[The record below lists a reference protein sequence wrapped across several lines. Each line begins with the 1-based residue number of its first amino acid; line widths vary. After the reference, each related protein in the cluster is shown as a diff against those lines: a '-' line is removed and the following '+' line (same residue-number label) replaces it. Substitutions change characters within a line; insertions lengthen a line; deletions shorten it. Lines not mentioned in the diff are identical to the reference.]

1 MTTEIDDRACFWAA
15 RLDKGPLSTAD
26 QQQLDAWLAVD
37 KRHLGA
43 FARARAVSV
52 HFDRARALGP
62 DFDHAQF
69 RAGAGS
75 SFFRRHVRSLSA
87 VAGIAAAAILAGLLY
102 SPAEQFSTR
111 RGEIRLVPLND
122 GSAITLNTATQLTVD
137 YAKAERQVFLI
148 QGEALFTVAK
158 DSTRPFVVRA
168 GDTRVRAVGTSFA
181 VRHLQGEDVKV
192 VVREGVVEVTQTGA
206 GASQPLRVA
215 ANTLAYV
222 SPGNAPAP
230 VPLPAAE
237 VSRQL
242 AWQQGMISLDG
253 MTLRDAAREFARYNS
268 IRIVI
273 EDPEVAGR
281 TVTGLFSAN
290 NPIGFAQAVASSMDL
305 KAEVAS
311 DSVRILH

>member
-26 QQQLDAWLAVD
+26 QQQLDAWLTAD

-43 FARARAVSV
+43 FARARAVSA

-62 DFDHAQF
+62 DFDHTQF
-69 RAGAGS
+69 QAAAGR
-75 SFFRRHVRSLSA
+75 SFLRRHVRSLSA
-87 VAGIAAAAILAGLLY
+87 AAGIATVAILVSLFY
-102 SPAEQFSTR
+102 SPAERFSTK

-137 YAKAERQVFLI
+137 YTKAERQVLLI
-148 QGEALFTVAK
+148 QGEALFAVAK
-158 DSTRPFVVRA
+158 DSARPFIVRA

-192 VVREGVVEVTQTGA
+192 VVREGVVEVTHTGA
-206 GASQPLRVA
+206 GESKAVRVS
-215 ANTLAYV
+215 ANTLAHV
-222 SPGNAPAP
+222 SSGNAPAP

-253 MTLRDAAREFARYNS
+253 MSLRDAAREFARYNS
-268 IRIVI
+268 
-273 EDPEVAGR
+273 P
-281 TVTGLFSAN
+281 
-290 NPIGFAQAVASSMDL
+290 ASSSRTPRSPG
-305 KAEVAS
+305 ARS
-311 DSVRILH
+311 PDSFPPTIRLDSHRRLRPAWT